1 MTEQERRVVNHA
13 MKILEQSQDD
23 EARALAVK
31 LLEQGTKVPLQKV
44 QFYAAYCNGL
54 RDGYSRIFEL
64 IQGGGWLAKVSKK
77 EMPYFEAE
85 KNAALSDTEAKIR
98 KLKTERIYAYNKDG
112 KEIAHSQTGK
122 AHSTQLP
129 FGYNYKDAIITHNH
143 PNRGIGDTIAGRVG
157 TILSGADIFTT
168 IAHNASEIRAV
179 TKNYTYSL
187 KRPSKGWGL
196 SESDAWD
203 VFGKKNSQWR
213 RTLQQKQTEYFS
225 KSGIRNRINEKVLA
239 LNRKRSSFTKGGKV
253 PSASDVSSYNREA
266 NEIQK
271 RVTEAND
278 RGNVGAQYQVMKE
291 YAKKYGWNLIRKR
304 TS

>member
-1 MTEQERRVVNHA
+1 MADRGYRGRPQRGERADRQINAGH
-13 MKILEQSQDD
+13 S
-23 EARALAVK
+23 R
-31 LLEQGTKVPLQKV
+31 
-44 QFYAAYCNGL
+44 GL
-54 RDGYSRIFEL
+54 D
-64 IQGGGWLAKVSKK
+64 
-77 EMPYFEAE
+77 
-85 KNAALSDTEAKIR
+85 AALSDTEAKIR
-98 KLKTERIYAYNKDG
+98 KLKTERIYAFNKDG

-213 RTLQQKQTEYFS
+213 RTLQQKQTEYLS
-225 KSGIRNRINEKVLA
+225 KSGIRNRINE
-239 LNRKRSSFTKGGKV
+239 N
-253 PSASDVSSYNREA
+253 VSSYNREA

-291 YAKKYGWNLIRKR
+291 YAKKYGWNLTRKR

>member
-1 MTEQERRVVNHA
+1 MNEVYNDVLGKVLNI
-13 MKILEQSQDD
+13 KSNNNIS
-23 EARALAVK
+23 VK
-31 LLEQGTKVPLQKV
+31 VEQGALEVNLKQCSVKRIMWFSVFLIDGFTMRPCS
-44 QFYAAYCNGL
+44 YTGHSRGL
-54 RDGYSRIFEL
+54 D
-64 IQGGGWLAKVSKK
+64 
-77 EMPYFEAE
+77 
-85 KNAALSDTEAKIR
+85 AALSDTEAKIR
-98 KLKTERIYAYNKDG
+98 KLKTERIYAFNKDG

-129 FGYNYKDAIITHNH
+129 FGYNYKDAVITHNH

-203 VFGKKNSQWR
+203 IFGKKNSQWR
-213 RTLQQKQTEYFS
+213 RTLKQKQTEYLS

-253 PSASDVSSYNREA
+253 PSASEVSSYNREA

-291 YAKKYGWNLIRKR
+291 YAKKYGWNLTRKR

>member
-1 MTEQERRVVNHA
+1 MADRGYRGRPQRGERADRQINAGH
-13 MKILEQSQDD
+13 S
-23 EARALAVK
+23 R
-31 LLEQGTKVPLQKV
+31 
-44 QFYAAYCNGL
+44 GL
-54 RDGYSRIFEL
+54 D
-64 IQGGGWLAKVSKK
+64 
-77 EMPYFEAE
+77 
-85 KNAALSDTEAKIR
+85 AALSDTEAKIR

-157 TILSGADIFTT
+157 TILSGAAIFTT
-168 IAHNASEIRAV
+168 I
-179 TKNYTYSL
+179 
-187 KRPSKGWGL
+187 
-196 SESDAWD
+196 AWD

-213 RTLQQKQTEYFS
+213 RTLQQKQTEYLS

-291 YAKKYGWNLIRKR
+291 YAKKYGWNLTRKR